1 MKEETKIKKFMKI
14 IKEYIDVIAF
24 LLMTIVLVGLICKK
38 TLSLHSSIFVFLV
51 MTIGCRT
58 MEWAPENREN
68 EIKQKIF
75 KVLFGIYSAA
85 VIIIGLGELLM

>member
-1 MKEETKIKKFMKI
+1 MKGETKIKKLMKI

-24 LLMTIVLVGLICKK
+24 LLMTIVLIVLICKK
-38 TLSLHSSIFVFLV
+38 TVSLYTSIFIFLL

-68 EIKQKIF
+68 ETKQKIF
-75 KVLFGIYSAA
+75 KILFGIYSAA